1 MQYIISVLS
10 IISLLASVSVSI
22 FLLLEVR
29 KVQKRLNKIEAGID
43 VVTAVVPPVVT
54 SLQDIVRMVYT
65 QIKAE
70 EKT

>member
-43 VVTAVVPPVVT
+43 VVTAVVPPVIT
-54 SLQDIVRMVYT
+54 SLQDIVRMIYT